1 MAILS
6 RKLLHLSLFA
16 LAFLSTACHSS
27 HHAASTRKV
36 NTPQRVII
44 STEID
49 KKKLRSDQIRLL
61 EEAMTWLGTPYRY
74 GGQDYSGTD
83 CSGLTMKVYHKAL
96 GIKLPRNSA
105 EQQKFCKTISKKSLN
120 AGDLL
125 FFCTGKDKNR
135 VSHVGLYI
143 GDGRFIHSSSSR
155 GVIISHIDE
164 NYYAAN
170 YHSSGFVSRNGYAP
184 QPKDS
189 GKDVKM
195 KSVPVKKAPET
206 TPLKFE
212 IPKDK
217 ETEMKL
223 NQAIESRIDSI
234 YSSFLD

>member
-1 MAILS
+1 MVILS
-6 RKLLHLSLFA
+6 RKLFHLSLFA
-16 LAFLSTACHSS
+16 LAFFTTACHSS
-27 HHAASTRKV
+27 HHATATRKV

-44 STEID
+44 SKEID
-49 KKKLRSDQIRLL
+49 KKKLRADQILLL

-83 CSGLTMKVYHKAL
+83 CSGLTMTVYNKAL

-105 EQQKFCKTISKKSLN
+105 EQQKFCKAISKKSLN

-164 NYYAAN
+164 NYYATN
-170 YHSSGFVSRNGYAP
+170 YHSSGFVSRKGYAP

-189 GKDVKM
+189 GKDVKT
-195 KSVPVKKAPET
+195 KSVPVKKVPET
-206 TPLKFE
+206 QPLKFE

>member
-1 MAILS
+1 MKFLTYKSATSVFNLQLILS
-6 RKLLHLSLFA
+6 FCMLSLMGF
-16 LAFLSTACHSS
+16 TSS
-27 HHAASTRKV
+27 LLLCKIAT
-36 NTPQRVII
+36 
-44 STEID
+44 
-49 KKKLRSDQIRLL
+49 KKLKRK
-61 EEAMTWLGTPYRY
+61 
-74 GGQDYSGTD
+74 
-83 CSGLTMKVYHKAL
+83 CS
-96 GIKLPRNSA
+96 
-105 EQQKFCKTISKKSLN
+105 
-120 AGDLL
+120 
-125 FFCTGKDKNR
+125 
-135 VSHVGLYI
+135 YI

-164 NYYAAN
+164 NYYATN

-189 GKDVKM
+189 GKDAKV

-206 TPLKFE
+206 QPLKFE